1 MNSGKNRKGGQSR
14 LQMLLALPVAM
25 IILIWPMF
33 YNGQAF
39 FYPDT
44 SAYIRGADAGVFAL
58 TGHQSLWSTD
68 VLFDEAQPETVQ
80 GLAKSQV
87 TSVESMSKLGTQST
101 IKSIKEKTVLSGRSV
116 YYGALL
122 YIGSFDNRFWLTV
135 SVQVFLVVI
144 AVLLTLQS
152 CDLFTPFRVVA
163 VAALL
168 ALTSLPLFV
177 SFLMPD
183 VFTSL
188 ALLSCA
194 NFLAARKSWNVWVF
208 GFWFSLLSFSLLVHF
223 SHVLLAVCFVA
234 VSLIL
239 LVLRRGKVNTAGVLA
254 IGAALF
260 LAYAGNFAF
269 ETAVQKFTGNPP
281 IRPPFLT
288 ARMIADGP
296 GYRFLLDT
304 CPDSGYTMCRF
315 VNRLSDTVNLDEEDI
330 LWSSDPKIG
339 IFTPADPM
347 TRRAFAAED
356 YRFAAAVL
364 RHNFIGQL
372 VASVSNAAQQ
382 FFMIGTREFQYS
394 DTGRHYF
401 ARKLPSNVYAVMS
414 GTPAFRG
421 TMPNNLLTILNY
433 ALTMIGLAGLIW
445 ILTVQRAIIAKL
457 PGVAM
462 PLVVWL
468 TVGVF
473 ANDIICGSVSA
484 QAHRYGARVAWLFPF
499 AAMLLFYV
507 LNAESRRQPAASR

>member
-1 MNSGKNRKGGQSR
+1 MNSGENQKGGQSR
-14 LQMLLALPVAM
+14 LPMLLALPVAM
-25 IILIWPMF
+25 IILMWPMF
-33 YNGQAF
+33 YNGQAL

-44 SAYIRGADAGVFAL
+44 SAYIRGVDAGVVAL

-68 VLFDEAQPETVQ
+68 ILFHEAQPETVQ

-87 TSVESMSKLGTQST
+87 TSVESTSTVSTQS
-101 IKSIKEKTVLSGRSV
+101 SIKEEIVLSGRSV

-122 YIGSFDNRFWLTV
+122 YISSFDNRFWLTV
-135 SVQVFLVVI
+135 IVQVFLVVI

-152 CDLFTPFRVVA
+152 CELFTPFRVVA
-163 VAALL
+163 VVALL
-168 ALTSLPLFV
+168 ALTALPLFV

-188 ALLSCA
+188 VLLSCA
-194 NFLAARKSWNVWVF
+194 NFLAVRKSWNIWVF
-208 GFWFSLLSFSLLVHF
+208 GFWFSLLSFSLLIHF

-234 VSLIL
+234 VSLML
-239 LVLRRGKVNTAGVLA
+239 LILRRGKVNTAGVLA

-269 ETAVQKFTGNPP
+269 ETAVQKFAGNPP

-315 VNRLSDTVNLDEEDI
+315 MNRLSGTVYSNDI
-330 LWSSDPKIG
+330 LWNSDPKIG
-339 IFTPADPM
+339 IFMLVDPV

-364 RHNFIGQL
+364 RHDFIGQL
-372 VASVSNAAQQ
+372 IASVSNVAQQ
-382 FFMIGTREFQYS
+382 FFMIGTRELQYS
-394 DTGRHYF
+394 DTRRHYF
-401 ARKLPSNVYAVMS
+401 TRKLPANVYAVMS
-414 GTPAFRG
+414 DTPAFRG
-421 TMPNNLLTILNY
+421 IIPNGLFTILNY
-433 ALTMIGLAGLIW
+433 AITMIGLAGLVW
-445 ILTVQRAIIAKL
+445 ILTAQRATITKFQG
-457 PGVAM
+457 PVV
-462 PLVVWL
+462 PLVAWL
-468 TVGVF
+468 MVGVL
-473 ANDIICGSVSA
+473 ANTVLCGAVSDPV
-484 QAHRYGARVAWLFPF
+484 HRYEARVAWLFPF

-507 LNAESRRQPAASR
+507 LNTESRRQAVASR